1 MFVSGVTIR
10 LLIVAAVLLA
20 TAAYLSAARRPEP
33 PLAREPLADLPTV
46 IGDWEGQAAETLE
59 ADIVRALGVD
69 DHITR
74 VYYADG
80 QPPVGLY
87 VGFYAS
93 QRQGDTIHSPMNCL
107 PGAGWQPVAAARVAL
122 PVQSPDG
129 PIEVNRVVI
138 QKGDDRQLVLYW
150 YHGRG
155 RVVASEY
162 VSLAYRVWD
171 AATRSRTDGALVRVI
186 SPIARS
192 EDGPDAA
199 ERRALSFASGLY
211 EELPRFLPG

>member
-1 MFVSGVTIR
+1 MAVGGLTLR
-10 LLIVAAVLLA
+10 LLIVAAVLLT

-33 PLAREPLADLPTV
+33 PLAREPLANLPLV
-46 IGDWEGQAAETLE
+46 IGDWKGQTAEPLE

-74 VYYADG
+74 VYHVDG

-107 PGAGWQPVAAARVAL
+107 PGAGWQPVATSRVSI
-122 PVQSPDG
+122 PVQEPGG
-129 PIEVNRVVI
+129 PVEVNQVVI
-138 QKGDDRQLVLYW
+138 QKGDERQLVLYW

-192 EDGPDAA
+192 EHGPDAA
-199 ERRALSFASGLY
+199 ERRALSFAAGLY
-211 EELPRFLPG
+211 DELPRFLPG